1 MELTLLLVVAGLF
14 VAVLLLKTI
23 ISLAVS
29 YLLFVA
35 VALLVFVD
43 RYGPDVAS
51 WLGASEAA
59 QIGAIAGAA
68 MIGTKIVSFA
78 LFRDSRWRSLL
89 TPITGV
95 ALTALATRVIAG

>member
-14 VAVLLLKTI
+14 VAVLLLKAI
-23 ISLAVS
+23 LSLAAS
-29 YLLFVA
+29 YVLFVA

-43 RYGPDVAS
+43 RYGPDIAS

-59 QIGAIAGAA
+59 EIAVIAAAA
-68 MIGTKIVSFA
+68 MVGTKLATVV
-78 LFRDSRWRSLL
+78 LFRSSRWRFLL